1 MTERDLTPEKLYGQ
15 NKAKFCF
22 NINVPDDIKWMI
34 FINCAVRRNLMMVL
48 DLMPSCE

>member
-22 NINVPDDIKWMI
+22 NINVHDIKWMD
-34 FINCAVRRNLMMVL
+34 FYKLC
-48 DLMPSCE
+48 